1 MPAQPNAQQLL
12 FVKQFFDE
20 GQTLASREDT
30 FSTSR
35 AILFL
40 DLAVEQMLQ
49 AIVASLNPTKHYQNE
64 PKWHE
69 LWADASSAL
78 KSHNSNLRNHGKLS
92 NLRKDR
98 NRVQHAGATYHFS
111 QARGYVPPTE
121 DMITHAFRDVYNL
134 DFQRYNLLALIS
146 NEDLRQWLQDA
157 EQILHEGGPMF
168 TVAACNYA
176 HRLVIEAVQTQ
187 TRGRSSLGS
196 GIGPLPGGMDIRD
209 SARLYRVLDDLNK
222 DLRREIISLEE
233 EVVAIGVGVSIL
245 EARRFRTSGN
255 LVSVSVYQDGQMHI
269 NHKSGSVDER
279 TEAAK
284 FMLDYLSR
292 LIRSI
297 EETYVGVLKELK
309 IKIPLKEQTV
319 VKDAQNAP

>member
-1 MPAQPNAQQLL
+1 MPTQPNTQQLL

-20 GQTLASREDT
+20 GQTLASRDDT

-49 AIVASLNPTKHYQNE
+49 AIVASLNPAKHYQSE

-69 LWADASSAL
+69 LWADASSCL
-78 KSHNSNLRNHGKLS
+78 TSLNSNLRNHGKLS

-98 NRVQHAGATYHFS
+98 NRVQHSGATYHFS
-111 QARGYVPPTE
+111 QARGYVLPTE
-121 DMITHAFRDVYNL
+121 DMITHAFRDVYGL

-146 NEDLRQWLQDA
+146 NENLRQWLQDA
-157 EQILHEGGPMF
+157 EQILSEGGPMF
-168 TVAACNYA
+168 AIAACNYA
-176 HRLVIEAVQTQ
+176 HRLVIETVQAHTSG
-187 TRGRSSLGS
+187 TKLRG
-196 GIGPLPGGMDIRD
+196 GIGPLPRGMDVSD
-209 SARLYRVLDDLNK
+209 TARLYRVLDDLNK
-222 DLRREIISLEE
+222 QLTRAIINLEE
-233 EVVAIGVGVSIL
+233 EVVAIGVGFSIL
-245 EARRFRTSGN
+245 EARRFRSSGS
-255 LVSVSVYQDGQMHI
+255 LVSVSVFQDGQMHI
-269 NHKSGSVDER
+269 NYKDGAVEER

-292 LIRSI
+292 FIRSV

-309 IKIPLKEQTV
+309 ISVPLMDQNAVRE
-319 VKDAQNAP
+319 AQNSP